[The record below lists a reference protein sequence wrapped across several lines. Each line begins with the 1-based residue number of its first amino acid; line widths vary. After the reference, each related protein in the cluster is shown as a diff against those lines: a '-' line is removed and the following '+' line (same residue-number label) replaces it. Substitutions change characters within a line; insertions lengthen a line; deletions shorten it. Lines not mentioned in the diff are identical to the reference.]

1 MNQLAIVVGL
11 LFFIITALP
20 LTKAQNEFE
29 PELDFRFTYLI
40 SDKSLY
46 VGGEIVEFEAY
57 ILNNSTNHD
66 LSVFIVAN
74 SPFLNDRVAQTDD
87 SVTSET
93 IIIPRNEEASIKIL
107 LPSEPDKYGKQI
119 LRISAY
125 GTSTTDESI
134 SDEDHTL
141 FQVTFED
148 KPVSRLPI
156 IGFLI
161 VVAIVAGFVLRSTR
175 SEHSDL

>member
-1 MNQLAIVVGL
+1 M
-11 LFFIITALP
+11 
-20 LTKAQNEFE
+20 
-29 PELDFRFTYLI
+29 
-40 SDKSLY
+40 
-46 VGGEIVEFEAY
+46 
-57 ILNNSTNHD
+57 
-66 LSVFIVAN
+66 SVFIVAN

-175 SEHSDL
+175 SELSDL

>member
-107 LPSEPDKYGKQI
+107 LPSEPDKYGTQI
-119 LRISAY
+119 LI
-125 GTSTTDESI
+125 
-134 SDEDHTL
+134 
-141 FQVTFED
+141 
-148 KPVSRLPI
+148 
-156 IGFLI
+156 
-161 VVAIVAGFVLRSTR
+161 
-175 SEHSDL
+175 

>member
-1 MNQLAIVVGL
+1 MQYPCSKSYAKLW
-11 LFFIITALP
+11 
-20 LTKAQNEFE
+20 TKEPKWIPEGSQNE
-29 PELDFRFTYLI
+29 
-40 SDKSLY
+40 
-46 VGGEIVEFEAY
+46 
-57 ILNNSTNHD
+57 
-66 LSVFIVAN
+66 
-74 SPFLNDRVAQTDD
+74 
-87 SVTSET
+87 
-93 IIIPRNEEASIKIL
+93 
-107 LPSEPDKYGKQI
+107 DKYGKQI

-175 SEHSDL
+175 SELSDL